1 MIASPLHFKD
11 FRKWRI
17 LSNTLIEGIISR
29 GNAVISSIMSYQIAK
44 KSQSLLINSLKNT
57 FFIPSQEIEFNSQPK
72 SLPLIV
78 TIIYKAKIDVKFV
91 KYQATLNIIAVP
103 LKNVN
108 QVLMEHSVTINNA
121 KNLAITVC
129 TLGNYFAVHAYNS
142 VKNAGSGT
150 VLTVFAV
157 VL

>member
-1 MIASPLHFKD
+1 MIVSPLHFKD
-11 FRKWRI
+11 CRKWRI

-29 GNAVISSIMSYQIAK
+29 ENAEISSIMSYQIAK
-44 KSQSLLINSLKNT
+44 KSLCLLINSLKNT

-72 SLPLIV
+72 SLQLIV

-91 KYQATLNIIAVP
+91 KYLGIPNSIVVL

-108 QVLMEHSVTINNA
+108 RVLMEHSVTINNA

-129 TLGNYFAVHAYNS
+129 TLGNYFAVHAYNF

-150 VLTVFAV
+150 VLTVFAD